1 MLELSVQAIWLLI
14 ISQHHAAHMTFLDG
28 LGSLPQLASY
38 SSEALSQL
46 RNDAIEKLQTL
57 VPFKEAEQSYAFDAS
72 NFVQLGSFAI
82 PKGPLG
88 SVLHNF
94 NLQAPTARENAMRV
108 VRACQVSKPVL
119 LEGSPGVGKTSLIT
133 TLAMLSGYQL
143 CRINLSDQTDL
154 MDLFGSDLPVENGSP
169 GEFAWKN
176 AEFLTAM
183 QEGHWVL
190 LDEMNLA
197 PQAILEG
204 LNAVLDHRGTVYI
217 PELGRS
223 FVRHPAFRVFAAQN
237 PLQQGGG
244 RKGLPKSFL
253 DRFTKVYIEELSPE
267 DLLLVCRERFKGCD
281 ENMLR
286 AMITYNNRLN
296 QEVVHR
302 RTFGRD
308 GSPWEFNL
316 RDVLRWGELFQSS
329 PISHHPRDFLRVIY
343 LSRFRTLADRHCAQQ
358 LFDQTFSLSSP
369 TILYNPHPVIS
380 SSHFRVGHYLV
391 ERRNNTLSVRPRC
404 LLQAHFATLEAIGA
418 CLSRSWLVI
427 ITGRHDSG
435 KSELIRT
442 VADLSGNILHE
453 ITITSSTDTMDILG
467 GFEQMDHR
475 TRVLALVQDI
485 ISFGDSR
492 SRCLSSC
499 AATNHQTC
507 LSLLLGLH
515 SSPPPSSNSLLH
527 SAAQVLW
534 TFADENSADEVQA
547 LLHRVR
553 QLSSVVTSSCQ
564 FEWVD
569 GPLVRA
575 IKRGHWVVLDGA
587 NLCNP
592 SVLDRLNSLCE
603 PGGVLVLSERGYVN
617 GAVQTLK
624 PHPNFRMFMISD
636 PRYGELSRA
645 MRNRGIEVS
654 LAASF
659 TSEDKLRLRLHRRLP
674 TTVFGTGP
682 PFAVTHELVRRGI
695 YYTHHGEG
703 SYTWPSGLVEEE
715 SSTSSLITLA
725 PFLQPSKPDLRAMI
739 HFILR
744 TISLN
749 VTPSLRRFMKLA
761 VPLCLSQP
769 ILDDVLSSGAF
780 KLFSEWRKDLL
791 ASRVTNDAITALVS
805 VCYIRAGSSARHTIC
820 MYSIRLLKYSQ
831 WILSWSVRHASSA
844 VMKTDIT
851 QYT

>member
-1 MLELSVQAIWLLI
+1 
-14 ISQHHAAHMTFLDG
+14 MTFLDG
-28 LGSLPQLASY
+28 LGSLPQLSSY
-38 SSEALSQL
+38 SSDALSQL
-46 RNDAIEKLQTL
+46 RNDAIAKLQTL
-57 VPFKEAEQSYAFDAS
+57 VPYVTKESSYAFDAS

-88 SVLHNF
+88 SVMHNF

-108 VRACQVSKPVL
+108 VRACQVPKPVL

-133 TLAMLSGYQL
+133 TLAMLSGYHL

-154 MDLFGSDLPVENGSP
+154 IDLFGSDLPVENGSP
-169 GEFAWKN
+169 GEFAWKD

-267 DLLLVCRERFKGCD
+267 DLLLVCRERFNDCD
-281 ENMLR
+281 EDILR
-286 AMITYNNRLN
+286 AMITYNSHLN
-296 QEVVHR
+296 QEVIQR

-316 RDVLRWGELFQSS
+316 RDVLRWGELLQSS
-329 PISHHPRDFLRVIY
+329 PISHHPRDFLRIVY
-343 LSRFRTLADRHCAQQ
+343 LSRFRTLADRDCAQR
-358 LFDQTFSLSSP
+358 LFDQAFSLTIP
-369 TILYNPHPVIS
+369 TILHNPYPILS
-380 SSHFRVGHYLV
+380 SSHFRIGHYIT
-391 ERRNNTLSVRPRC
+391 ERSSNTLDIRSRC
-404 LLQAHFATLEAIGA
+404 LLHAHLAALESIGA
-418 CLSRSWLVI
+418 CLSMSWLVI
-427 ITGRHDSG
+427 LTGRHDSG

-442 VADLSGNILHE
+442 VADLSGNVLHE

-467 GFEQMDHR
+467 GFEQTDHR

-485 ISFGDSR
+485 ISFAESR
-492 SRCLSSC
+492 SRFFQSC
-499 AATNHQTC
+499 ATEHQSC
-507 LSLLLGLH
+507 LSLLLELR
-515 SSPPPSSNSLLH
+515 SFPSPSSNTLLH
-527 SAAQVLW
+527 SAAQVLS
-534 TFADENSADEVQA
+534 TFAGEKTCSDEANT
-547 LLHRVR
+547 LLHRVQR
-553 QLSSVVTSSCQ
+553 LSSMMVSSGQ

-603 PGGVLVLSERGYVN
+603 PGGVLILSERGYVN
-617 GAVQTLK
+617 NAVETLK
-624 PHPNFRMFMISD
+624 PHPNFRLFMTSD

-654 LAASF
+654 LPVSF
-659 TSEDKLRLRLHRRLP
+659 SSEDELRIRLHRRLP
-674 TTVFGTGP
+674 RTVLSTDRP
-682 PFAVTHELVRRGI
+682 LALTHELTRRGI
-695 YYTHHGEG
+695 YSSQRVEG
-703 SYTWPSGLVEEE
+703 SDSWPSGLIGEE

-725 PFLQPSKPDLRAMI
+725 PFLRPVKADLRAMV

-749 VTPSLRRFMKLA
+749 VIPSLRRYMKLA
-761 VPLCLSQP
+761 RPPSQSQS
-769 ILDDVLSSGAF
+769 ILDDAFSSEAL
-780 KLFSEWRKDLL
+780 KLFAEWREDLL
-791 ASRVTNDAITALVS
+791 SRVTSDVISALVS
-805 VCYIRAGSSARHTIC
+805 VCYICAGSSARRTIC
-820 MYSIRLLKYSQ
+820 MYSIHLLKYSQ
-831 WILSWSVRHASSA
+831 WMLSRSVRHAKFA
-844 VMKTDIT
+844 VMRTTIT
-851 QYT
+851 QHT

>member
-1 MLELSVQAIWLLI
+1 LTV
-14 ISQHHAAHMTFLDG
+14 SQHHAAHMTFLDG

-38 SSEALSQL
+38 SSNALSQL
-46 RNDAIEKLQTL
+46 RNDAIEKLQKL
-57 VPFKEAEQSYAFDAS
+57 VPFMETETSYAFDAS
-72 NFVQLGSFAI
+72 NFVQLGPFAI
-82 PKGPLG
+82 AKGPLG

-108 VRACQVSKPVL
+108 VRACQVPKPVL

-154 MDLFGSDLPVENGSP
+154 IDLFGSDLPVENGSA
-169 GEFAWKN
+169 GEFAWKD

-253 DRFTKVYIEELSPE
+253 DRFTKVYIEELSSE
-267 DLLLVCRERFKGCD
+267 DLLLVCRERFKGYD
-281 ENMLR
+281 EDMLR

-296 QEVVHR
+296 EEVVQR

-316 RDVLRWGELFQSS
+316 RDVLRWGELLQSS
-329 PISHHPRDFLRVIY
+329 SIPHHPRDFLRVIY
-343 LSRFRTLADRHCAQQ
+343 LSRFRTPADRDCAQQ
-358 LFDQTFSLSSP
+358 LFDQIFSPSSP
-369 TILYNPHPVIS
+369 AILHNPYPVIS
-380 SSHFRVGHYLV
+380 SSHVHVGHYLI
-391 ERRNNTLSVRPRC
+391 ERRNNTLDIRPRS
-404 LLQAHFATLEAIGA
+404 LLQAHLAALEAIGT

-427 ITGRHDSG
+427 VTGRHDNG

-442 VADLSGNILHE
+442 VADLSGNVLHE

-475 TRVLALVQDI
+475 TRVLALVQDV
-485 ISFGDSR
+485 ISFAETR

-499 AATNHQTC
+499 TIEHQSC
-507 LSLLLGLH
+507 LSLLLELQ
-515 SSPPPSSNSLLH
+515 SSPSPSSNSLLH
-527 SAAQVLW
+527 CAAQVLS
-534 TFADENSADEVQA
+534 TLSGDETCSDEA
-547 LLHRVR
+547 NDLLHRVR
-553 QLSSVVTSSCQ
+553 QVSSMVASCGQ

-603 PGGVLVLSERGYVN
+603 QGGVLTLSERGYVN

-624 PHPNFRMFMISD
+624 PHPGFRLFMTSD

-654 LAASF
+654 LAVSF
-659 TSEDKLRLRLHRRLP
+659 SSEDELRLRLHHRLP
-674 TTVFGTGP
+674 RMVSSTGP
-682 PFAVTHELVRRGI
+682 PLAITHELARRGI
-695 YYTHHGEG
+695 YCGQDIERND
-703 SYTWPSGLVEEE
+703 SWPSGLIEEE

-725 PFLQPSKPDLRAMI
+725 PFLRPIEPDLRASI

-744 TISLN
+744 TISFS
-749 VTPSLRRFMKLA
+749 VTPSLRRYMRLA
-761 VPLCLSQP
+761 GSPSQSQS
-769 ILDDVLSSGAF
+769 ILDETLSSGAF
-780 KLFSEWRKDLL
+780 KLFAEWRKGVL
-791 ASRVTNDAITALVS
+791 ASPVTNDVITALVS
-805 VCYIRAGSSARHTIC
+805 VCYICAGSSAHVALFACTQ
-820 MYSIRLLKYSQ
+820 YTLLKYSQ
-831 WILSWSVRHASSA
+831 WIIS
-844 VMKTDIT
+844 
-851 QYT
+851 

>member
-1 MLELSVQAIWLLI
+1 MLELYVQVDWLLT

-38 SSEALSQL
+38 SPDALSRL
-46 RNDAIEKLQTL
+46 KNDAIEELQML
-57 VPFKEAEQSYAFDAS
+57 VPFQEAEQSYAFDAS

-82 PKGPLG
+82 SKGPLR

-169 GEFAWKN
+169 GEFAWKD

-281 ENMLR
+281 EDMLR
-286 AMITYNNRLN
+286 AMIAYNNRLN
-296 QEVVHR
+296 EEIVHR

-316 RDVLRWGELFQSS
+316 RDVLRWGELLQSS

-343 LSRFRTLADRHCAQQ
+343 LSRFRTLADRNCAQQ
-358 LFDQTFSLSSP
+358 LFDQTFSPSSP
-369 TILYNPHPVIS
+369 TILHNPHPVIS
-380 SSHFRVGHYLV
+380 SSHFRVGHYVV

-404 LLQAHFATLEAIGA
+404 LLQAHLATLEAIGA

-427 ITGRHDSG
+427 VTGRHDSG

-453 ITITSSTDTMDILG
+453 ITISSSTDTMDILG
-467 GFEQMDHR
+467 GFEQMDHH

-485 ISFGDSR
+485 INFGESR

-499 AATNHQTC
+499 ATDHQSF
-507 LSLLLGLH
+507 LSLLLELH
-515 SSPPPSSNSLLH
+515 SSPPPSSNSLLL
-527 SAAQVLW
+527 SAAQVLSS
-534 TFADENSADEVQA
+534 FVDDNEARV
-547 LLHRVR
+547 LLHRVQ
-553 QLSSVVTSSCQ
+553 QLSSAVKSSGQ

-587 NLCNP
+587 NLCSP

-624 PHPNFRMFMISD
+624 PHPNFRMFMTSD

-654 LAASF
+654 LATSF
-659 TSEDKLRLRLHRRLP
+659 SSEDELRLRLHRRLP
-674 TTVFGTGP
+674 TTVLDTGP
-682 PFAVTHELVRRGI
+682 PFAVSHELARRGI
-695 YYTHHGEG
+695 YYTHRGEG
-703 SYTWPSGLVEEE
+703 SNSWPSGLVEEE
-715 SSTSSLITLA
+715 SFASSLITLA
-725 PFLQPSKPDLRAMI
+725 PFLRPSKPELRAMI

-744 TISLN
+744 TISLD
-749 VTPSLRRFMKLA
+749 VTPSLRRFMKSA
-761 VPLCLSQP
+761 VPPCSSRS
-769 ILDDVLSSGAF
+769 ILDNALSSEAF
-780 KLFSEWRKDLL
+780 KLFAEWRKDLL

-805 VCYIRAGSSARHTIC
+805 VCYIRAGS
-820 MYSIRLLKYSQ
+820 
-831 WILSWSVRHASSA
+831 
-844 VMKTDIT
+844 
-851 QYT
+851 

>member
-1 MLELSVQAIWLLI
+1 
-14 ISQHHAAHMTFLDG
+14 MTFLDG

-38 SSEALSQL
+38 SSDALSRL
-46 RNDAIEKLQTL
+46 RNDAIEKLQLL
-57 VPFKEAEQSYAFDAS
+57 VPFKEADNSYAFDAS

-82 PKGPLG
+82 SKGPLK
-88 SVLHNF
+88 SELHDF

-133 TLAMLSGYQL
+133 TLAMLSGYRL

-169 GEFAWKN
+169 GEFAWKD

-244 RKGLPKSFL
+244 RKGLPKSFM

-267 DLLLVCRERFKGCD
+267 DLLLVCQERFKGCD
-281 ENMLR
+281 EGMLR

-296 QEVVHR
+296 QEVVHK

-316 RDVLRWGELFQSS
+316 RDVLRWGELLQSS
-329 PISHHPRDFLRVIY
+329 PISHHPRDFLRAIY
-343 LSRFRTLADRHCAQQ
+343 LSRFRTLADRNCAQR
-358 LFDQTFSLSSP
+358 LFDETFSTSSP
-369 TILYNPHPVIS
+369 TILHNPHPIIS
-380 SSHFRVGHYLV
+380 SSHFRIGHYLV
-391 ERRNNTLSVRPRC
+391 ERRNNTLSLRPRC

-427 ITGRHDSG
+427 VTGRHDSG
-435 KSELIRT
+435 KSELIRI

-485 ISFGDSR
+485 INYGESR
-492 SRCLSSC
+492 SKYLSSC
-499 AATNHQTC
+499 TTDHQTY
-507 LSLLLGLH
+507 LSLLLGLY
-515 SSPPPSSNSLLH
+515 SSPPLSSNSLLH
-527 SAAQVLW
+527 SAAQVLS
-534 TFADENSADEVQA
+534 TFADENSTDEAQA

-553 QLSSVVTSSCQ
+553 QLSSVVTSSGQ

-575 IKRGHWVVLDGA
+575 VKLGHWVVLDGA

-617 GAVQTLK
+617 GAVQMLR
-624 PHPNFRMFMISD
+624 PHPNFRMFMTSD

-654 LAASF
+654 LAASLS
-659 TSEDKLRLRLHRRLP
+659 SEDELRLRMHHRLP
-674 TTVFGTGP
+674 RTILGTGP
-682 PFAVTHELVRRGI
+682 PSAITYELTRRGI
-695 YYTHHGEG
+695 YHTHRGE
-703 SYTWPSGLVEEE
+703 SSDSWPSGLVEEE

-725 PFLQPSKPDLRAMI
+725 PFLRPSKSDLRAMI
-739 HFILR
+739 HFMLR
-744 TISLN
+744 TTSLD
-749 VTPSLRRFMKLA
+749 VTSSLRRFMKF
-761 VPLCLSQP
+761 PMPSCSSQF
-769 ILDDVLSSGAF
+769 ILDGALSSGAF
-780 KLFSEWRKDLL
+780 KLFTEWRKDLL
-791 ASRVTNDAITALVS
+791 TSRVTNDAITALVS
-805 VCYIRAGSSARHTIC
+805 VRYIRARSSARRTIC
-820 MYSIRLLKYSQ
+820 MYSIRLLEYSQ

-844 VMKTDIT
+844 VMKTDII

>member
-1 MLELSVQAIWLLI
+1 MV
-14 ISQHHAAHMTFLDG
+14 SQHHAAHMTFLDG
-28 LGSLPQLASY
+28 LGSLPQLVSY
-38 SSEALSQL
+38 SSDALSQL
-46 RNDAIEKLQTL
+46 RNDAIEKLQML
-57 VPFKEAEQSYAFDAS
+57 VPFTETEMSYAFDAS

-82 PKGPLG
+82 PKGPLE

-154 MDLFGSDLPVENGSP
+154 IDLFGSDLPVENGSP
-169 GEFAWKN
+169 GEFAWKD

-267 DLLLVCRERFKGCD
+267 DLLLVCRERFRGCD
-281 ENMLR
+281 EDMLR

-296 QEVVHR
+296 QEVVQR

-316 RDVLRWGELFQSS
+316 RDVLRWGELLQSS
-329 PISHHPRDFLRVIY
+329 PASHYPRDYLRIIY
-343 LSRFRTLADRHCAQQ
+343 LSRFRTLADRDCAKQ
-358 LFDQTFSLSSP
+358 LFDQTFSITSP
-369 TILYNPHPVIS
+369 TILHNPYPVIS
-380 SSHFRVGHYLV
+380 SSHFRVGNYLTK
-391 ERRNNTLSVRPRC
+391 RCNNTLDIRPRC
-404 LLQAHFATLEAIGA
+404 LLQAHLTALEAIGV

-427 ITGRHDSG
+427 VTGRHDSG

-442 VADLSGNILHE
+442 VADLSGNVLHE

-467 GFEQMDHR
+467 GFEQTDHR
-475 TRVLALVQDI
+475 TRVLNVVQDI
-485 ISFGDSR
+485 ISFAESR
-492 SRCLSSC
+492 FRSLPSC
-499 AATNHQTC
+499 ATDHQSC
-507 LSLLLGLH
+507 LTLLLELY
-515 SSPPPSSNSLLH
+515 SSPPRSSNSLLH
-527 SAAQVLW
+527 SVSQVLS
-534 TFADENSADEVQA
+534 TFAGDETCSDETNA
-547 LLHRVR
+547 LLDRVR
-553 QLSSVVTSSCQ
+553 QLSSMLTSCGQ

-575 IKRGHWVVLDGA
+575 IKRGHWAVLEGA

-603 PGGVLVLSERGYVN
+603 PGGVLTLSERGYVN
-617 GAVQTLK
+617 GAVQTVK
-624 PHPNFRMFMISD
+624 PHPNFRLFMTVD

-654 LAASF
+654 LAVSF
-659 TSEDKLRLRLHRRLP
+659 SSEDELRLQLHRRLP
-674 TTVFGTGP
+674 TTVLSTGP
-682 PFAVTHELVRRGI
+682 PLAVTYELARRGI
-695 YYTHHGEG
+695 HYSHRVDG
-703 SYTWPSGLVEEE
+703 SDSWPSGLIEEE

-725 PFLQPSKPDLRAMI
+725 PLLQPIKPDIRAMI
-739 HFILR
+739 HFVLR
-744 TISLN
+744 TISFS
-749 VTPSLRRFMKLA
+749 VTPWLRRYMKLA
-761 VPLCLSQP
+761 RPPSQSQY
-769 ILDDVLSSGAF
+769 ILDDTFSSGAF
-780 KLFSEWRKDLL
+780 KFFAEWREDLL
-791 ASRVTNDAITALVS
+791 ASRVTSDIITALVS
-805 VCYIRAGSSARHTIC
+805 VCYICAGSSARRTIC
-820 MYSIRLLKYSQ
+820 MYSIRPSTYSQ
-831 WILSWSVRHASSA
+831 WMLSWSVHHANSA
-844 VMKTDIT
+844 VMRTIT
-851 QYT
+851 QHT